1 MFRVQQVV
9 TRERRATT
17 RLLLLS
23 EVSLGGGGGNEAA
36 CPHPEDRSSIPSPTK
51 TPLLNY
57 QPASNSDAAEL
68 GETTQRDGD

>member
-9 TRERRATT
+9 TREHRATT

-23 EVSLGGGGGNEAA
+23 EVSLGGEESEAA
-36 CPHPEDRSSIPSPTK
+36 CPHPEDQSSIPSPSK
-51 TPLLNY
+51 TPLLDY
-57 QPASNSDAAEL
+57 QLASNSDAAEL

>member
-23 EVSLGGGGGNEAA
+23 ELSLGGGGA

>member
-23 EVSLGGGGGNEAA
+23 EVSLGGGGGA

>member
-23 EVSLGGGGGNEAA
+23 EVSLGGGGVSSPRGPELYSLTDKDSAA
-36 CPHPEDRSSIPSPTK
+36 KLSAG
-51 TPLLNY
+51 L
-57 QPASNSDAAEL
+57 EL
-68 GETTQRDGD
+68 GCGRAWRDNPARWRLGKL

>member
-23 EVSLGGGGGNEAA
+23 EVSLGGA